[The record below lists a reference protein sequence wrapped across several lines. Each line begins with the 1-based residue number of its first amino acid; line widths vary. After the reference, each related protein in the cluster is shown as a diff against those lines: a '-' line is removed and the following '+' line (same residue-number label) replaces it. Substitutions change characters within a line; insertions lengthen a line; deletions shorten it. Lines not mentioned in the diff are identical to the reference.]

1 MKSVHLTLND
11 ELVDAVDRAARR
23 LGMTRSGFARKALRK
38 ALAELRRRDLE
49 QRHRVGYERYPVKP
63 EEFDVWELQQVWP
76 EDKRAH
82 KRKLREHKRQKAMKG
97 YTKHDKDLFESLAGK
112 SLKTR

>member
-1 MKSVHLTLND
+1 
-11 ELVDAVDRAARR
+11 
-23 LGMTRSGFARKALRK
+23 MTRSGFARKALRK